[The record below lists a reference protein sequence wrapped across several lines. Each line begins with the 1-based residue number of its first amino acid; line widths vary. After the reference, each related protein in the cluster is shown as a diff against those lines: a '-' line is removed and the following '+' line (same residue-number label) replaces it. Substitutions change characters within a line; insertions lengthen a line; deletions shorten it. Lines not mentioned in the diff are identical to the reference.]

1 MTIVLIILIVILSI
15 VLAKIFVQNPARQES
30 ACELV
35 RNGSYCPYPYKD
47 CKNCD
52 YFKPVGNSDK
62 LGENH
67 E

>member
-1 MTIVLIILIVILSI
+1 MNIVLIGLSVILSV

-30 ACELV
+30 DCELV

-52 YFKPVGNSDK
+52 YFKPVGKTDK
-62 LGENH
+62 LGE
-67 E
+67 